1 MPDEVAAQISPKRQR
16 ARKGPY
22 FFAVHHAM
30 PDVAAVGFR
39 DHHPSKSQEFDRV
52 KSGHA
57 EIVGAGFGGLVAAI
71 ALAERGWTVRVNER
85 RPSLRG
91 EGYGIAI
98 HNNMARIFQ
107 AFGILDRVLAGGMRI
122 DRRDSLDRHGRVV
135 MTRKT
140 VRSPYRIDRQ
150 HIIALLAE
158 RALAAGAEIN
168 FNSAVASADPQGTV
182 TLGNGERH
190 TADLVVAADGIN
202 SAIRDQLGL
211 LERRITGRDC
221 GARIN
226 IRRRA
231 EEIAADNREGTVM
244 NEAWADRRRVLYC
257 PVTKDEFY
265 VLLTCTVEDK
275 EAAVS
280 PIDPDVWARSF
291 PFMRELFVRMR
302 DEADWPESHW
312 AHFQTIHLKRW
323 SAGRIA
329 VLGDAAHAMP
339 PYLAQG
345 AGHAMMNALGLAEA
359 LTQANFRADTIE
371 AALAQ
376 WERRE
381 RPLTEHTQLWTR
393 IYGATMF
400 LPAPLK
406 KISILVEKLPWVAAQ
421 YVRAANH
428 VPTGCPTG
436 SPVSV

>member
-1 MPDEVAAQISPKRQR
+1 MNP
-16 ARKGPY
+16 
-22 FFAVHHAM
+22 
-30 PDVAAVGFR
+30 
-39 DHHPSKSQEFDRV
+39 
-52 KSGHA
+52 GHA

-71 ALAERGWTVRVNER
+71 ALARRGWTVRVHER
-85 RPSLRG
+85 RESLRG

-122 DRRDSLDRHGRVV
+122 DRRDSVDRHGRVV

-150 HIIALLAE
+150 HIIALLAQ
-158 RALAAGAEIN
+158 RAVAAGADIR
-168 FNSAVASADPQGTV
+168 FNSAVASADPQGAV
-182 TLGNGERH
+182 TLANGEHH

-202 SAIRDQLGL
+202 SSIRDQLGL
-211 LERRITGRDC
+211 LERRIWGRDC

-226 IRRRA
+226 IPRRP
-231 EEIAADNREGTVM
+231 EEIAGDNRDGTVM
-244 NEAWADRRRVLYC
+244 IEAWADRRRVLYC

-265 VLLTCTVEDK
+265 VLLTCTVQDK
-275 EAAVS
+275 DAAVS
-280 PIDPDVWARSF
+280 PIDPDIWARSF
-291 PFMRELFVRMR
+291 PFMRDLFVRMR
-302 DEADWPESHW
+302 DEADWPEAHW

-359 LTQANFRADTIE
+359 VSQADTIE
-371 AALAQ
+371 AALGE

-406 KISILVEKLPWVAAQ
+406 TISILVEKLPWVAAQ

-428 VPTGCPTG
+428 VPTGCAAG
-436 SPVSV
+436 SPVGV